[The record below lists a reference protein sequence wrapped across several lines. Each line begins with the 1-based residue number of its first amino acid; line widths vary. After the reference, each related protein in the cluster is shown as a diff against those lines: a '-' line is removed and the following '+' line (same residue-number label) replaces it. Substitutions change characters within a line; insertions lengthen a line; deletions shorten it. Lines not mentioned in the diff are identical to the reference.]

1 MIRLSTPSKMR
12 GTCKTWSLEAIE
24 TCPAAI
30 GDDGKLVPSCAS
42 CYATKGFYHMPT
54 VKAPRAENKIDWQR
68 DNWVPDMVK
77 LLARQEH
84 FRFFDSGDMYS
95 VKLAEKIYQIVDLS
109 PHCKFWIPTKM
120 HKFEKFAP
128 IIAKLEKLENCVVR
142 KSSDSI
148 TGKKIAGKNSSTI
161 ISTDLQTAA
170 WHKKTHICPATVPA
184 NKANCKA
191 NKCTACWDK
200 DTKVIAYHFH

>member
-1 MIRLSTPSKMR
+1 
-12 GTCKTWSLEAIE
+12 
-24 TCPAAI
+24 
-30 GDDGKLVPSCAS
+30 
-42 CYATKGFYHMPT
+42 
-54 VKAPRAENKIDWQR
+54 
-68 DNWVPDMVK
+68 
-77 LLARQEH
+77 
-84 FRFFDSGDMYS
+84 
-95 VKLAEKIYQIVDLS
+95 VDLS

-120 HKFEKFAP
+120 HKFEKFAL
-128 IIAKLEKLENCVVR
+128 IIAKLEKLDNCVVR

-161 ISTDLQTAA
+161 ISTDKQSLS
-170 WHKKTHICPATVPA
+170 WHKRTHICPATVPA

>member
-12 GTCKTWSLEAIE
+12 GTCKTWSLEAIK

-30 GDDGKLVPSCAS
+30 DQNGKLVPSCAS

-54 VKAPRAENKIDWQR
+54 VKAPRAENKIDWKR
-68 DNWVPDMVK
+68 ENWVTDMVK
-77 LLARQEH
+77 LLAKQKH

-95 VKLAEKIYQIVDLS
+95 VKLAKKIYQVVALS

-120 HKFEKFAP
+120 HKFAKFAR

-148 TGKKIAGKNSSTI
+148 NGEKIAGKNSSTI
-161 ISTDLQTAA
+161 ITSDLQTAA
-170 WHKKTHICPATVPA
+170 WHKRTHICPATEPG

-191 NKCTACWDK
+191 NNCTACWDK

>member
-1 MIRLSTPSKMR
+1 
-12 GTCKTWSLEAIE
+12 
-24 TCPAAI
+24 
-30 GDDGKLVPSCAS
+30 
-42 CYATKGFYHMPT
+42 MPT
-54 VKAPRAENKIDWQR
+54 VKAPRAENKIDWKR
-68 DNWVPDMVK
+68 ENWVTDMVK
-77 LLARQEH
+77 LLARQKH

-95 VKLAEKIYQIVDLS
+95 VKLAKKIYQVVALS

-120 HKFEKFAP
+120 HKFAKFAR

-148 TGKKIAGKNSSTI
+148 NGEKIAGKNSSTI
-161 ISTDLQTAA
+161 ITSDLQTAA
-170 WHKKTHICPATVPA
+170 WHKRTHICPATMPG

-200 DTKVIAYHFH
+200 NTKVIAYHFH

>member
-24 TCPAAI
+24 TCPAAM
-30 GDDGKLVPSCAS
+30 GDDGELVDSCKD

-54 VKAPRAENKIDWQR
+54 VKAPRAENKIDWKR
-68 DNWVPDMVK
+68 EDWVADMVK
-77 LLARQEH
+77 LLARQKH

-95 VKLAEKIYQIVDLS
+95 VKLAGKIYQVVKQS

-120 HKFEKFAP
+120 HKFDKFAP
-128 IIAKLEKLENCVVR
+128 IIAKLEKLPNCVVR

-148 TGKKIAGKNSSTI
+148 NGEKIAGKNSSTI
-161 ISTDLQTAA
+161 ISTDSQNAA
-170 WHKKTHICPATVPA
+170 WHKRTHICPATEPG